1 MVFGSDLYY
10 SESLLLRN
18 NTKSNPNNNIILQE
32 QFQTNKK
39 NISKFSMIMV
49 DNDVNKAHRK
59 FPLDV
64 FLICLKF
71 FLWEDVIFLI
81 GFYFI

>member
-1 MVFGSDLYY
+1 
-10 SESLLLRN
+10 
-18 NTKSNPNNNIILQE
+18 
-32 QFQTNKK
+32 
-39 NISKFSMIMV
+39 MIMV

-71 FLWEDVIFLI
+71 FLKEDVIIWI
-81 GFYFI
+81 GFYFIYEFQVHLIRNNFRIIIHLVK

>member
-1 MVFGSDLYY
+1 
-10 SESLLLRN
+10 
-18 NTKSNPNNNIILQE
+18 
-32 QFQTNKK
+32 
-39 NISKFSMIMV
+39 MIMV

-71 FLWEDVIFLI
+71 FLRDVIIWI
-81 GFYFI
+81 GFYFIYEFQVHLMRNNFRIIIHLVK